1 MLAWQPDMNT
11 HAREGMVVKLFD
23 RFGSATGRSAQ
34 GRPEKVIDGQHPER
48 SAASARA
55 TEPDMLP
62 VQDDATGARPAQ
74 AGSIIVAVTG
84 SELDREIVSTAC
96 TLAKMKHFE
105 AYAIFGI
112 EVPRTLPIDAE
123 MEAETS
129 RANDALDKAVAIAEC
144 LGVAIEPEI
153 VQSRH
158 FGQSL
163 LEESAEHNA
172 ALIILGAPYHL
183 KRDGQFDLGDT
194 VEYMLKHAPC
204 KLWVVRG
211 KPPVQS
217 EREQRAVRANSTPV
231 RA

>member
-1 MLAWQPDMNT
+1 MLARRPDMTVN
-11 HAREGMVVKLFD
+11 AREGMVVKLFD
-23 RFGSATGRSAQ
+23 RFGSATGRAAP

-48 SAASARA
+48 NTASTRA

-62 VQDDATGARPAQ
+62 LQDDASGARPPHF
-74 AGSIIVAVTG
+74 GSIIVAVTG
-84 SELDREIVSTAC
+84 SELDHEIVSTAC
-96 TLAKMKHFE
+96 TLAKMNQVG

-112 EVPRTLPIDAE
+112 EVPRTLSIDAE

-129 RANDALDKAVAIAEC
+129 RANDALDKAVGIAEC

-163 LEESAEHNA
+163 LEESEEHNA
-172 ALIILGAPYHL
+172 TLIILGAPYRL

-194 VEYMLKHAPC
+194 VEYMLKNAPC

-211 KPPVQS
+211 KPPTQQ
-217 EREQRAVRANSTPV
+217 EREQRAARANSTPV

>member
-1 MLAWQPDMNT
+1 M
-11 HAREGMVVKLFD
+11 KLFD
-23 RFGSATGRSAQ
+23 RFGSATGRAAQ
-34 GRPEKVIDGQHPER
+34 SRPEKVIDGQHPEK

-62 VQDDATGARPAQ
+62 LPEDATGTRPTHI
-74 AGSIIVAVTG
+74 GSIIVAVTG

-129 RANDALDKAVAIAEC
+129 RANEALDKAVGIAEC
-144 LGVAIEPEI
+144 LGVTIEPEI

-163 LEESAEHNA
+163 LEESAEHDA

-194 VEYMLKHAPC
+194 VEYMLKNAPC
-204 KLWVVRG
+204 KLWLVRG
-211 KPPVQS
+211 KPQTPP
-217 EREQRAVRANSTPV
+217 EREQRGARPTSTPV